1 MGDDD
6 QKSEKNQKKLKIFT
20 KNLPIAIDDFILIC
34 YNITV
39 IDYRYAEKEENDVRS

>member
-1 MGDDD
+1 MGNGDP
-6 QKSEKNQKKLKIFT
+6 KSAKNRKKIKNFA
-20 KNLPIAIDDFILIC
+20 KNLPITIDDFILIC